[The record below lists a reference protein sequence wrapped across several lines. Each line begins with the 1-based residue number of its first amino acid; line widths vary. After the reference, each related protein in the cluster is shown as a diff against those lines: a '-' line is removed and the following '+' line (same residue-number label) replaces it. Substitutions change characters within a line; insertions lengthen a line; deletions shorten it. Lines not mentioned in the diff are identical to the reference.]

1 MKTTIIEAY
10 MYLMNKY
17 KNNYQKNN
25 KNTLNNIDS
34 IINYWKYGILGN

>member
-1 MKTTIIEAY
+1 MKTTIIETY
-10 MYLMNKY
+10 IYLMNKY

-25 KNTLNNIDS
+25 KNTFNNIDS